1 LYYQFEIGT
10 EPLLTPAYSSFV
22 ATRPTLL
29 LVQLRLALNLSKMQS
44 HITMT
49 VATANF
55 YFK

>member
-1 LYYQFEIGT
+1 LYYQFVIGT

-22 ATRPTLL
+22 ATRPTL
-29 LVQLRLALNLSKMQS
+29 VQLWLALNLSKMQS

-49 VATANF
+49 VGTANF